1 MIELRN
7 VSKYYNNKGKIAAGL
22 SKVDLEL
29 KPGEF
34 VVITGESGS
43 GKTTLLNVISGLDTY
58 EEGEMFID
66 GKETSH
72 YSAADFEDYRKKY
85 ISNIFQ
91 EFNLVNSY
99 TVAQNVELV
108 LKANGW
114 KPEAAETRVKEIV
127 DRVGLADFANTKV
140 SKLSGGQMQRV
151 AIARALSQDTEIII
165 ADEPT
170 GNLDSKAAADIAGLL
185 SEISEDKLVI
195 VVTHNI
201 DRFQSYATRCIR
213 MHDGKVVKNTESR
226 PAVKKET
233 LQRET
238 GGKISGADILR
249 LGARNTFNIGYK
261 FVLLLVVFTFLVF
274 AVTSQYTSFMN
285 QQAENSKL
293 GYNNYFYNYSEDRIV
308 LKKKDGSTF
317 TDNDKLALNSIDNIE
332 TISMNDI
339 LLDSSLYIEDGSFS
353 YEVFPRSIDEFKGN
367 IYKGRSPEKD
377 NEVLLVGQEDKY
389 NFSKKK
395 IEKLLDKTFTIYVGE
410 DAASALKIKIVGVA
424 FDADTDVYKPAGS
437 LYMTNDFC
445 KEIVAGT
452 YYYYSTITTTING
465 KAQEYINGN
474 PYYKVLP
481 SSLVDKGKILLPKE
495 ANNFFKDEEAKGH
508 KVKVAAEN
516 IYYDQT
522 LSLEVADTYTAKS
535 FSYKSNYRSYDKYG
549 GAVFISQSDYNKLF
563 AKGNYQCSV
572 FVKDIAEMDETL
584 DALKAMGYITLPLKD
599 AKVTS
604 SNDLASIIQVPII
617 ILIMLGLFFVTYF
630 VIRLILRTRTGYFSI
645 LRMIGISKRGIV
657 KMIGVE
663 LFIVLNIAFAV
674 FLLTVLLVSDHIID
688 IEYVSTLIKY
698 MHVYDYVV
706 LYVILVIMSWLISE
720 LFARGLF
727 KKTAIGAY
735 REE

>member
-1 MIELRN
+1 MIELQN
-7 VSKYYNNKGKIAAGL
+7 VSKYYHNKGNIAAGL
-22 SKVDLEL
+22 NKVDLEL

-43 GKTTLLNVISGLDTY
+43 GKTTLLNVISGLDSY
-58 EEGEMFID
+58 DDGEMLVD

-72 YSAADFEDYRKKY
+72 YAAADFEDYRKKY

-91 EFNLVNSY
+91 EFNLINSY
-99 TVAQNVELV
+99 TVNQNVELV

-114 KPEAAETRVKEIV
+114 NSADAKARVREIV
-127 DRVGLADFANTKV
+127 DRVGLSEQANMKV

-151 AIARALSQDTEIII
+151 AIARALAQDTEIII

-170 GNLDSKAAADIAGLL
+170 GNLDSRAAADIAGLL

-195 VVTHNI
+195 IVTHNF
-201 DRFQSYATRCIR
+201 DQFQPYATRCIR
-213 MHDGKVVKNTESR
+213 MHDGKVVENTEIR
-226 PAVKKET
+226 PAVKKDALE
-233 LQRET
+233 QS
-238 GGKISGADILR
+238 GGGRISNGDILR

-261 FVLLLVVFTFLVF
+261 FILLLIVFTFLVF

-285 QQAENSKL
+285 QKAENSKL
-293 GYNNYFYNYSEDRIV
+293 GYNNYFYNYSDDRIV

-317 TDNDKLALNSIDNIE
+317 NDNDKLALSSIENIE

-339 LLDSSLYIEDGSFS
+339 LLDSSLYIEDGTFS
-353 YEVFPRSIDEFKGN
+353 YEVFPRSVDEFKGKL
-367 IYKGRSPEKD
+367 YKGRMPEKG

-395 IEKLLDKTFTIYVGE
+395 TSNLLDKTFTIYIGE
-410 DAASALKIKIVGVA
+410 DAASALKVKIVGVA
-424 FDADTDVYKPAGS
+424 FDRDTDVYKSAGS

-445 KEIVAGT
+445 QEMLAGT

-465 KAQEYINGN
+465 RAQEYINGN

-481 SSLVDKGKILLPKE
+481 SSRVNKGKVLLPKE
-495 ANNFFKDEEAKGH
+495 AENFFGDEDTVGQTITIS
-508 KVKVAAEN
+508 AEN
-516 IYYDQT
+516 MYYDKT
-522 LSLEVADTYTAKS
+522 ISLEVYDTYSEKS
-535 FSYKSNYRSYDKYG
+535 FSYKSNYRSFDKYG

-572 FVKDIAEMDETL
+572 FVKEIAEMDSTL
-584 DALKAMGYITLPLKD
+584 DSLKTMGYTTLPLRD

-604 SNDLASIIQVPII
+604 NNDLASIIQVPII
-617 ILIMLGLFFVTYF
+617 FLIMLGLFFVAYF
-630 VIRLILRTRTGYFSI
+630 VIRLILRTRTGYFNV
-645 LRMIGISKRGIV
+645 LRMVGVTGRSIV
-657 KMIGVE
+657 KMIETE
-663 LFIVLNIAFAV
+663 LFIVLNIAFAI
-674 FLLTVLLVSDHIID
+674 FLLTVILVSNHIID

-698 MHVYDYVV
+698 MHVYDYVI
-706 LYVILVIMSWLISE
+706 LYAIIVVMSLLISVI
-720 LFARGLF
+720 FTRGLF